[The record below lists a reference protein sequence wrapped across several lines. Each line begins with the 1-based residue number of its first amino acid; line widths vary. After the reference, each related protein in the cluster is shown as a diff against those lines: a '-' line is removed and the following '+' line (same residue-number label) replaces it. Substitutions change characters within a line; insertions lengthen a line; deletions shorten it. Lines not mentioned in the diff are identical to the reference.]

1 MLGSVLVPEME
12 QQGYKKPM
20 SLGPILGSGGLAMMI
35 PPSALAVLCGAIA
48 EISISKILIG
58 IILPGLLMAA
68 AYASYIIIRCWFQP
82 HIAPPYEVAPRP
94 FSEKLL
100 ITAKYVLP
108 QGIIIFLVVGVIFLG
123 IATPSEAAATGAFG
137 TIAVAFFYGR
147 MSWGVLKK
155 SVIGTL
161 GVTGMLFLIMA
172 GATAF
177 SQVLA
182 YSGAS
187 SGLSEFAT
195 ELSVAPIVIIM
206 AMQVVVLFLGCFL
219 EPVSIMMI
227 TLPIFVPV
235 AVSMG
240 FNPVWFAVMFLIN
253 IEMATTSPPFGLT
266 LFVMKGV
273 APPDTT
279 MGDIYRAALP
289 FLYCDLVVIALIL
302 LFPTLAL
309 WLPGL
314 MR

>member
-1 MLGSVLVPEME
+1 
-12 QQGYKKPM
+12 
-20 SLGPILGSGGLAMMI
+20 
-35 PPSALAVLCGAIA
+35 
-48 EISISKILIG
+48 
-58 IILPGLLMAA
+58 
-68 AYASYIIIRCWFQP
+68 
-82 HIAPPYEVAPRP
+82 
-94 FSEKLL
+94 
-100 ITAKYVLP
+100 
-108 QGIIIFLVVGVIFLG
+108 
-123 IATPSEAAATGAFG
+123 
-137 TIAVAFFYGR
+137 
-147 MSWGVLKK
+147 
-155 SVIGTL
+155 
-161 GVTGMLFLIMA
+161 MLFLIMA

-187 SGLSEFAT
+187 SGLSQFAT
-195 ELSVAPIVIIM
+195 SLPVAPIVIII

-240 FNPVWFAVMFLIN
+240 FHPVWFAVMFLIN